1 MFGNQYRV
9 TTKND
14 LMYIYNYKKRDNYNI
29 KYYDMGI
36 NSLRIN
42 IDI

>member
-1 MFGNQYRV
+1 MFNNKYKVITRD
-9 TTKND
+9 N
-14 LMYIYNYKKRDNYNI
+14 LMYIYNYKMRNIYNV

-42 IDI
+42 MDI